1 MDLNRSR
8 PIAAVHGNNLLELL
22 IVSTAVGFVAT
33 FAAPWVELRGTYA
46 AWRIVEWHTFWRGG
60 FDGAQPAFQLA
71 SVVAANYHVPVE
83 FATTAMQET
92 LRAVFALGSALGAW
106 FSIVLVALL
115 AAGARMRLRA
125 RATRRRVAAEVI
137 ALVFVN
143 LLVLYLLATLLA
155 LPSTLAPKVDFRA
168 GADIHTDSLIWSGV
182 SVLPIAPALAV
193 LSIVGQLVALWNWK
207 RTKRV

>member
-1 MDLNRSR
+1 MNLGNRDR
-8 PIAAVHGNNLLELL
+8 PIAAARGKNLLELL

-33 FAAPWVELRGTYA
+33 FAAPWLELRGMYA

-60 FDGAQPAFQLA
+60 FDGAQPAFQLT

-83 FATTAMQET
+83 FATTAMQDT

-115 AAGARMRLRA
+115 AAGARMRLRSG
-125 RATRRRVAAEVI
+125 ATRRRVAAEVI
-137 ALVFVN
+137 VIVLVN
-143 LLVLYLLATLLA
+143 LLVLYLLVALLA
-155 LPSTLAPKVDFRA
+155 LPSTLTPKVDFRA

-182 SVLPIAPALAV
+182 SVLPIAPAL
-193 LSIVGQLVALWNWK
+193 SILAAIGDLIALWG
-207 RTKRV
+207 RTR

>member
-1 MDLNRSR
+1 M
-8 PIAAVHGNNLLELL
+8 LELL

-33 FAAPWVELRGTYA
+33 FAAPWLELRGTYA
-46 AWRIVEWHTFWRGG
+46 AWRIVEWHTFWRGESS
-60 FDGAQPAFQLA
+60 FQLA
-71 SVVAANYHVPVE
+71 SVIAANYHVPVE
-83 FATTAMQET
+83 FATAAMQDT

-125 RATRRRVAAEVI
+125 GTTRRRVAAEVI
-137 ALVFVN
+137 VIVFVN

-155 LPSTLAPKVDFRA
+155 LPSTLTPKVDFRTS
-168 GADIHTDSLIWSGV
+168 ADIHTDSLIWSGI

-193 LSIVGQLVALWNWK
+193 LSIVGQLVALWNWTRTNVDK
-207 RTKRV
+207 RGN